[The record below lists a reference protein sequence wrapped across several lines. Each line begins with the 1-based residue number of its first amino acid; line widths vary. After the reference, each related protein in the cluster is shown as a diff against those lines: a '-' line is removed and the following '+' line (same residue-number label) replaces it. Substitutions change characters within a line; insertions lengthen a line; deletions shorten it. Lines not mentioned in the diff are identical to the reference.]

1 VLVAVVAAIVASWRA
16 LEKAGFEVT
25 SFSPGISVGSGGVAS
40 PLELH
45 RMEAVLGEPSV
56 VGLTNGHASL
66 PDIGSAG
73 RAARLSRY
81 AGSAPCAPVFQF
93 AGILEH
99 IRDLGAC

>member
-1 VLVAVVAAIVASWRA
+1 
-16 LEKAGFEVT
+16 
-25 SFSPGISVGSGGVAS
+25 
-40 PLELH
+40 
-45 RMEAVLGEPSV
+45 MEAVLGEPSV

-66 PDIGSAG
+66 PDMGSAG

-81 AGSAPCAPVFQF
+81 AGSAPFAPVFQF